1 MKILVQGTKG
11 GAKIFYPQTTPD
23 EFYTFAGDVRD
34 INGSGGVGEQA
45 YSIALTADG
54 CVFSKYL
61 GVRDVQRSWEGNVSF
76 SLFLSYR
83 QKMPGERIQALL
95 DELLGTYADR
105 YIEDGNLDIVH
116 EDWSFID
123 EITAKYESDVKVVF
137 DNDLDTTALGNG
149 SPAFLYYN
157 DEEDLRRY
165 FDFPYQREYL
175 PYKQVF
181 LLDIG
186 EKTDPL
192 NLLNALRH
200 DPDADLTGKVDLE
213 NPRLV
218 LANFDSNGRDG
229 VRITL
234 KANGRLCQNKSKFY
248 RKDDLELTYSK
259 PGCLDKV
266 ITGRLSDSASEI
278 GHYVK
283 VVDGD
288 RVDVLKTVELD
299 PKTVGI
305 ILQVVDETGKKY
317 ELGNSQIS
325 VRVYTDRDA
334 SKQVLSDRVT
344 FIGEETVA
352 WWNVEASLGSKKGQ
366 CSFRPSDKQDND
378 IVKIQMQE
386 KPVEQPS
393 AGNTSTTKR
402 GGRSGQSGSGK
413 YYIYVDP
420 EKGRFDFLLGKDI
433 SQYPPKGYTPKP
445 KQGYKFVRWNLVEGT
460 KVFENK
466 TYSGY
471 YEALFK
477 ELWWHKIPGKGV
489 TVAVAAVV
497 LLGLF
502 VLAAWLMFRPKQD
515 SYDVLAKKIDQAVAN
530 YSTASDSLCLD
541 SLQVWSEEWAKVKP
555 DSAGNADL
563 WKEWRVREENLQK
576 MIADL
581 SESQKVA
588 LKAQHE
594 QEAEAKWA
602 EIKDSKDSTVFI
614 GFLNNIDNWQIDS
627 HRADVD
633 AALDDIRD
641 WEKAKTENTWTA
653 YSKYLKNHKNGRF
666 IAEAKKGPQRAAVEN
681 VKSAET
687 PKTEP
692 KSPENSVN
700 TSYITSFWGLV
711 KKDFN
716 KNEFDKLFKN
726 WGKVV
731 QSGKP
736 GYSEYLQYRNF
747 YNKYLCYANDRVVNG
762 EKCHSNTYYRK
773 VRAQDRQLAAD
784 HQSLTELTSAVENQI
799 PK

>member
-576 MIADL
+576 MII
-581 SESQKVA
+581 QT
-588 LKAQHE
+588 QHE
-594 QEAEAKWA
+594 QKAEAQWA
-602 EIKDSKDSTVFI
+602 EIKDSKDSTVFNAYLTTI
-614 GFLNNIDNWQIDS
+614 NDWHIDN
-627 HRADVD
+627 HRQEAKD
-633 AALDDIRD
+633 ALGDIRA
-641 WEKAKTENTWTA
+641 WEKAK
-653 YSKYLKNHKNGRF
+653 
-666 IAEAKKGPQRAAVEN
+666 AEAKKAKNKTAKNAAYQKYIQEHSSGRFKEEADSLLN
-681 VKSAET
+681 GDGKGDGKGGSKGGGNGGGIITYET
-687 PKTEP
+687 EAD
-692 KSPENSVN
+692 
-700 TSYITSFWGLV
+700 YI
-711 KKDFN
+711 
-716 KNEFDKLFKN
+716 KLFWQYLSQKQPKN
-726 WGKVV
+726 NFDVNIFNNWFKAHNAN
-731 QSGKP
+731 P
-736 GYSEYLQYRNF
+736 GNYPRSQQYLDF
-747 YNKYLCYANDRVVNG
+747 YNKYMKTNSLFDQYFYKSDGRG
-762 EKCHSNTYYRK
+762 EQKFK
-773 VRAQDRQLAAD
+773 D
-784 HQSLTELTSAVENQI
+784 I
-799 PK
+799 PKQIISSQDLSGLEKSITN